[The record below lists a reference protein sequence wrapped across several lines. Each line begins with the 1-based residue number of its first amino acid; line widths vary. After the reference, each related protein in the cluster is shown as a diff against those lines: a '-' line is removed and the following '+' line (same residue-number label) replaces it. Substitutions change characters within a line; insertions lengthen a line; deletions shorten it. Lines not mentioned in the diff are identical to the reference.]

1 MIDVPPP
8 VPSAQVEIFTT
19 GYSKGLAQTDGIQ
32 IVGRGAVE
40 LGSFSLEGLAK
51 NLESSGDKGAEVS
64 AAVGYTREVAGIEMA
79 ARALVK
85 HQPGIDTPGFD
96 STALE
101 LKADFAGDVGPAKA
115 TLGFTYSPD
124 DTGSTEQSLFSEAG
138 VSIGIAK
145 GVKLGGKIG
154 RRDRGNGPDYYA
166 YNAGISYDPI
176 KNVTI
181 DGRVYD
187 TDRSNLGYAYKRRAV
202 ASIRVKF

>member
-1 MIDVPPP
+1 MH
-8 VPSAQVEIFTT
+8 
-19 GYSKGLAQTDGIQ
+19 GLDRSIRAGGVLLDRGC
-32 IVGRGAVE
+32 RGAVE

-64 AAVGYTREVAGIEMA
+64 AAVGYTREIAGIEMT

-124 DTGSTEQSLFSEAG
+124 DTGSGML
-138 VSIGIAK
+138 K
-145 GVKLGGKIG
+145 KK
-154 RRDRGNGPDYYA
+154 
-166 YNAGISYDPI
+166 
-176 KNVTI
+176 
-181 DGRVYD
+181 
-187 TDRSNLGYAYKRRAV
+187 
-202 ASIRVKF
+202 